1 MTEKELREIKRRFRP
16 ERSNIPR
23 IEGCFV
29 NEAGTI
35 VSRISQSISIG
46 DEMLNEK
53 LLGVMKKTLS
63 GTLGTNL
70 TDISFSTRD
79 VTQSEEHKL
88 LMTLRN
94 TRLED
99 KAALEAFFSRV
110 IETVKLESN
119 YAILLASDVY
129 DVPSYSKDGSEGESR
144 EVFSYIIAAVCPLK
158 NMPEAL
164 AFKENDSLFHIFSPS
179 AILSPP
185 ALGFMFPTFDDRR
198 TNIYSALYYT
208 RSVAENYPDFVSRV
222 FAKEAGLP
230 PKAQKLTFDECL
242 ENALSEDCTLD
253 VIRSVHAQVEE
264 MIEAHKES
272 RDPEPLT
279 VSKATVKNIL
289 AGCGVEEEKLEELES
304 AFDESFGKNA
314 TLSPKNIVATKKF
327 ELCAPDVTVKVDPA
341 HRDLVTT
348 QVIGGKKYL
357 LIRLDGGATV
367 NGINI
372 NVDD

>member
-23 IEGCFV
+23 IVGCFV
-29 NEAGTI
+29 NEAGAI
-35 VSRISQSISIG
+35 VSRISQSIGIG
-46 DEMLNEK
+46 DEMLSEK

-88 LMTLRN
+88 LMTLRQS
-94 TRLED
+94 RLED
-99 KAALEAFFSRV
+99 KDALDTFYKRV

-129 DVPSYSKDGSEGESR
+129 DVPSYSKDGSEGESS
-144 EVFSYIIAAVCPLK
+144 EVFSYIIAAICPLK
-158 NMPEAL
+158 NLPEAL
-164 AFKENDSLFHIFSPS
+164 SFKESDALFHIFAPS
-179 AILSPP
+179 AVLSSPT
-185 ALGFMFPTFDDRR
+185 LGFMFPTFDDRR

-208 RSVAENYPDFVSRV
+208 RSVAENYPDFVTGI

-230 PKAQKLTFDECL
+230 PKAQKVTFDECL
-242 ENALSEDCTLD
+242 VSALSEECTLD
-253 VIRSVHAQVEE
+253 VIRSVHAQVED
-264 MIEAHKES
+264 MITAHKES

-279 VSKATVKNIL
+279 VSKVTVKNIL
-289 AGCGVEEEKLEELES
+289 AGCGVGEEKLEKLES

-314 TLSPKNIVATKKF
+314 ILSPKNIVTTKKF
-327 ELCAPDVTVKVDPA
+327 ELSAPDVTVKVDPE

-372 NVDD
+372 NIDD